1 MKKGQLVFRQ
11 SMSSIN
17 RQHRITVGCEAG
29 LPPVPAPLVDVL
41 SITKRN
47 ERSIIET
54 PDRVP
59 EVLRWLAQADLDEV
73 SIEPIGLKSVYH
85 RFHQ

>member
-1 MKKGQLVFRQ
+1 M
-11 SMSSIN
+11 
-17 RQHRITVGCEAG
+17 
-29 LPPVPAPLVDVL
+29 PAPLKDLL
-41 SITKRN
+41 SISQKS

-59 EVLRWLAQADLDEV
+59 EVLRWLAQAELDEI